1 MADNDADGASPD
13 VSSGE
18 ILDEMITR
26 RGELKHRS
34 VSFNDRQQ
42 LQVCDS
48 LLHYLVFS
56 RIIRTEL

>member
-1 MADNDADGASPD
+1 MADIDTDGASPD
-13 VSSGE
+13 VSSAE
-18 ILDEMITR
+18 ILDEMTTR

-48 LLHYLVFS
+48 LYYYSFFS
-56 RIIRTEL
+56 FSNH